1 MYYKEVDKRYREAM
15 LAFLKK
21 HFKYNTMNSWNRSTS
36 YANNIK
42 LHNIEK
48 PDDINS
54 ETWWEMLGITEWQE
68 KLSDLLEDFGRRYEW
83 QWQAGINGRSGG
95 YVVLYRGGI
104 KPSGYK
110 SYCTHCSQ
118 KNYEAVPEG
127 EIGICGRCDAKARV
141 NFKQTHMQV
150 FTCPGKDVDMYE
162 DFEGWTLSQL
172 RERVE
177 LVQDFDRLCEEIMTA
192 YICICR
198 NYRIK
203 EEEIL
208 VPKTIKVLEPVG

>member
-1 MYYKEVDKRYREAM
+1 MYYKEIDKRYRQA
-15 LAFLKK
+15 LTAFLKK
-21 HFKYNTMNSWNRSTS
+21 HYRYNTMNSWNKSTS

-42 LHNIEK
+42 LHQIDK
-48 PDDINS
+48 PEDIDS
-54 ETWWEMLGITEWQE
+54 DTWYEMLWVTEWQE
-68 KLSDLLEDFGRRYEW
+68 KLSDLLEDFGRRHEW

-110 SYCTHCSQ
+110 SYCTHCGQ

-127 EIGICGRCDAKARV
+127 QIGICGRCDAKARV

-150 FTCPGKDVDMYE
+150 FTWSGRSVDEYE
-162 DFEGWTLSQL
+162 DFADRTLSEI
-172 RERVE
+172 RECVE
-177 LVQDFDRLCEEIMTA
+177 LVQDFDRLCDTIAEE
-192 YICICR
+192 YIYLCK
-198 NYRIK
+198 NYRIA

-208 VPKTIKVLEPVG
+208 VPKTIKVLEPV